1 MTICIVNKHGLIEWC
16 GRLYR
21 NLDKAGQKVHINH
34 EGPEAL
40 GFTDVTATT
49 LPIGL
54 KG

>member
-1 MTICIVNKHGLIEWC
+1 MNIRLVNKHGLIEWH

-21 NLDKAGQKVHINH
+21 NVFMSGKTVSFS
-34 EGPEAL
+34 ESGPETL
-40 GFTDVTATT
+40 GFKDVTGSV